1 MYKLCVFAGTTEG
14 RELVEF
20 LCGQDVS
27 VTACVATEYGE
38 TLLTPRENLTISAQ
52 RLTGEQME
60 ALFSRENY
68 DMVIDA
74 THPYASVVTENIA
87 RACEQTGV
95 RYQRLLRSGCGA
107 GEDAVFVPDI
117 PAAVAYLNKTEGTIL
132 LTTGSKELAKYAA
145 LTDFANRVYARVL
158 PMEDSL
164 RLCQS
169 AGLKPAHILA
179 MQGPFSEEMNV
190 AMLKSVGAKY
200 LVTKD
205 SGAAGGF
212 DEKVTAA
219 RTAGATLVVIGRPP
233 QREGLTLP
241 ETIDFLCG
249 EFQLHRKPKVTIVGI
264 GPGSREA
271 MTSEVRRALEEADCL
286 IGAKRMLEASVRPG
300 QRVFDAVA
308 PAKIAEY
315 IQNHPEF
322 NRFTVAMSGDVGFFS
337 GAKKLLPL
345 LKSCEVTVLPGLSSM
360 VYLCARLGTSYE
372 NVRPVSLHGRE
383 HDIVPD
389 IRKYRRVFTLVGG
402 ENGMGLLCKQLTEA
416 GLGGVKVSVGESL
429 SYPQERITIGTAAE
443 LADRT
448 FQSLS
453 VALIENETAD
463 PVVTHGL
470 PDEAFQRT
478 ESVPMTKSEV
488 RSVCLSKL
496 ALTEHAIC
504 WDVGAGSGSVA
515 IEMAL
520 QAAAGQVY
528 AIERK
533 DTAVALLRE
542 NTRKFQLEN
551 LTVVPGL
558 APDACLRLPA
568 PTHVF
573 IGGSAG
579 NMRQILE
586 EILEKNPNARIVAT
600 AVTLESVA
608 ELTQC
613 MKTIPFAYTEV
624 VSMSVAKDRKAG
636 PYHLMMGQNP
646 IFIFTMQGG
655 KSQCGHCVP

>member
-20 LCGQDVS
+20 LCSQDLY

-38 TLLTPRENLTISAQ
+38 TLLFPRDNLTISAR
-52 RLTGEQME
+52 RLTREEME
-60 ALFSRENY
+60 ELFSREQF
-68 DMVIDA
+68 DLVIDA
-74 THPYASVVTENIA
+74 THPYASLVTENIA
-87 RACEQTGV
+87 AACEAAGV
-95 RYQRLLRSGCGA
+95 RYLRLLRSGSKA

-117 PAAVAYLNKTEGTIL
+117 PGAVDYLNGTEGAIL
-132 LTTGSKELAKYAA
+132 LTTGSKELAKYAG
-145 LTDFANRVYARVL
+145 LSDFAQRVYARVL
-158 PMEDSL
+158 PMEESL
-164 RLCQS
+164 QLCQG

-179 MQGPFSEEMNV
+179 MQGPFSVDMNI

-219 RTAGATLVVIGRPP
+219 RAAGATLVIIGRPP

-241 ETIDFLCG
+241 ETVAYLCR
-249 EFQLHRKPKVTIVGI
+249 EFGLTWKPKVTVVGI
-264 GPGSREA
+264 GPGSRDA
-271 MTSEVRRALEEADCL
+271 MTAEVRRAMEEADCI
-286 IGAKRMLEASVRPG
+286 IGAKRMLDAVARPG
-300 QRVFDAVA
+300 QAVFDAVA
-308 PAKIAEY
+308 PGKIAEY
-315 IQNHPEF
+315 IFAHREF
-322 NRFTVAMSGDVGFFS
+322 HRFAVAMSGDVGFFS
-337 GAKKLLPL
+337 GTKKLLPL
-345 LKSCEVTVLPGLSSM
+345 LKNCEVTVLPGLSSL

-372 NVRPVSLHGRE
+372 DVRPISLHGRE
-383 HDIVPD
+383 HDLAAD

-402 ENGMGLLCKQLTEA
+402 ENGMGQLCRRLTEA
-416 GLGGVKVSVGESL
+416 GLGQVQVSAGENL
-429 SYPQERITIGTAAE
+429 SYPQERITVGTAAE
-443 LADRT
+443 LAEIT
-448 FQSLS
+448 FHSLS
-453 VALIENETAD
+453 VALIENEQAD

-496 ALTEHAIC
+496 QLTEHAIC

-520 QAAAGQVY
+520 QVSSGEVY

-533 DTAVALLRE
+533 DAAVELLRE
-542 NTRKFQLEN
+542 NTRRFGLEN
-551 LTVVPGL
+551 LKVVPGF
-558 APDACLRLPA
+558 APEACRDLPA

-586 EILEKNPNARIVAT
+586 EILGKNPNARIVAT

-613 MKTIPFAYTEV
+613 IKAIPFAFTEV
-624 VSMSVAKDRKAG
+624 VSMTVARDRKAG

-655 KSQCGHCVP
+655 SEECGHCAP

>member
-20 LCGQDVS
+20 LSGQDVS

-38 TLLTPRENLTISAQ
+38 TLLSPRDNLTISAQ
-52 RLTGEQME
+52 RLTGQEME
-60 ALFSRENY
+60 DLFSRENF

-87 RACEQTGV
+87 SACEKSGV
-95 RYQRLLRSGCGA
+95 PYQRLLRSGCKA

-117 PAAVAYLNKTEGTIL
+117 PAAVDYLNGTVGTIL
-132 LTTGSKELAKYAA
+132 LTTGSKELAKY
-145 LTDFANRVYARVL
+145 TGIENFADRVYARVL

-179 MQGPFSEEMNV
+179 MQGPFSVDMNI

-205 SGAAGGF
+205 SGTAGGF

-219 RTAGATLVVIGRPP
+219 RAAGATLVVIGRPP

-241 ETIDFLCG
+241 ETIDLLCR

-271 MTSEVRRALEEADCL
+271 MTAEVRRALEEADCL

-300 QRVFDAVA
+300 QTVFDAVA
-308 PAKIAEY
+308 PTKIAEY
-315 IQNHPEF
+315 IQNHPGF

-337 GAKKLLPL
+337 GTKKLLPL
-345 LKSCEVTVLPGLSSM
+345 LSDCEVTVLPGLSSLT
-360 VYLCARLGTSYE
+360 YLCARLGTSYE
-372 NVRPVSLHGRE
+372 DVRPVSLHGRE

-389 IRKYRRVFTLVGG
+389 IRRNRRVFTLVGG
-402 ENGMGLLCKQLTEA
+402 ENGMGLLCKHLTEA

-429 SYPQERITIGTAAE
+429 SYPQERVTIGTAAE
-443 LADRT
+443 LAEKT
-448 FQSLS
+448 FNSLS
-453 VALIENETAD
+453 VALIENDGAD
-463 PVVTHGL
+463 PIVTHGL
-470 PDEAFQRT
+470 PDEAFNRT

-586 EILEKNPNARIVAT
+586 EILEKNPNAGLSPR
-600 AVTLESVA
+600 
-608 ELTQC
+608 
-613 MKTIPFAYTEV
+613 
-624 VSMSVAKDRKAG
+624 R
-636 PYHLMMGQNP
+636 
-646 IFIFTMQGG
+646 
-655 KSQCGHCVP
+655 

>member
-1 MYKLCVFAGTTEG
+1 
-14 RELVEF
+14 
-20 LCGQDVS
+20 
-27 VTACVATEYGE
+27 
-38 TLLTPRENLTISAQ
+38 
-52 RLTGEQME
+52 ME
-60 ALFSRENY
+60 E
-68 DMVIDA
+68 
-74 THPYASVVTENIA
+74 
-87 RACEQTGV
+87 
-95 RYQRLLRSGCGA
+95 
-107 GEDAVFVPDI
+107 
-117 PAAVAYLNKTEGTIL
+117 
-132 LTTGSKELAKYAA
+132 
-145 LTDFANRVYARVL
+145 
-158 PMEDSL
+158 SL

-179 MQGPFSEEMNV
+179 MQGPFSVDMNV
-190 AMLKSVGAKY
+190 AMLKSVGARY

-205 SGAAGGF
+205 SGTAGGF

-219 RTAGATLVVIGRPP
+219 RAAGAVLVVIGRPP

-241 ETIDFLCG
+241 ETIDFLCRK
-249 EFQLHRKPKVTIVGI
+249 FDLHRRPKVTVVGI

-271 MTSEVRRALEEADCL
+271 MTLAVRRSLEEADCL
-286 IGAKRMLEASVRPG
+286 IGAKRMLEASLRPG
-300 QRVFDAVA
+300 QTVFDAVA
-308 PAKIAEY
+308 PTKIAEY

-322 NRFTVAMSGDVGFFS
+322 HQFAVAMSGDVGFFS
-337 GAKKLLPL
+337 GTKKLLPL
-345 LKSCEVTVLPGLSSM
+345 LENCDVTVLPGLSSM
-360 VYLCARLGTSYE
+360 VYLCAKLGTFYE
-372 NVRPVSLHGRE
+372 DVRPVSLHGRE

-389 IRKYRRVFTLVGG
+389 IKKHRRVFTLVGG

-416 GLGGVKVSVGESL
+416 GLGGVKISVGENL
-429 SYPQERITIGTAAE
+429 SYPQERITVGTAAE
-443 LADRT
+443 LAEKT
-448 FQSLS
+448 FDSLS

-463 PVVTHGL
+463 PIVTHGL

-520 QAAAGQVY
+520 QAVSGQVF

-533 DTAVALLRE
+533 DTAVKLLRE
-542 NTRKFQLEN
+542 NTRRFHLNN
-551 LTVVPGL
+551 LTIVPGL
-558 APDACLRLPA
+558 APDACSCLPA

-586 EILEKNPNARIVAT
+586 EILNKNPNARIVAT
-600 AVTLESVA
+600 AVTLESMA

-613 MKTIPFAYTEV
+613 MKAIPFAYTEV
-624 VSMSVAKDRKAG
+624 VSMTVARDRKAG

-655 KSQCGHCVP
+655 NSKCGHSMP